1 MDATEIPE
9 FKPKK
14 SLNMAQLA
22 ANMKEEM
29 TVLFGSKPENLTFAG
44 FRIYCLDKKEGYL
57 SATSYLSKGI
67 DLAAF
72 GSEDQAVKIDPSLP
86 DHDKKLLLR
95 GSALIF
101 ALLEGVRTQNHE
113 VLQAC
118 STLWEEAKFFKD
130 PAPTLDQVL
139 EEYSA
144 AIKAWPEHDDLES
157 QVSSLESDLQDME
170 SERDEA
176 QEEVE
181 QKQQRIQELEA
192 ELTRRDEELEDLQ
205 EKLKEAQASN

>member
-1 MDATEIPE
+1 MEATEIPE

-86 DHDKKLLLR
+86 DYDKKLLLR
-95 GSALIF
+95 GSALIY
-101 ALLEGVRTQNHE
+101 ASMLSWRVSGPRIMRSCRHVAPSGRRPNSSKTQLPLWIRCWRNI
-113 VLQAC
+113 LQL
-118 STLWEEAKFFKD
+118 SKPGQSMMTWRAK
-130 PAPTLDQVL
+130 
-139 EEYSA
+139 
-144 AIKAWPEHDDLES
+144 
-157 QVSSLESDLQDME
+157 
-170 SERDEA
+170 
-176 QEEVE
+176 
-181 QKQQRIQELEA
+181 
-192 ELTRRDEELEDLQ
+192 
-205 EKLKEAQASN
+205 